1 MTPAALA
8 ALAAAAFAGGAVNA
22 VAGGGTLIAFPAAL
36 AVGLSPLTANATNA
50 VAMAPAALASA
61 WAYRRE
67 VREEVGLVRV
77 LALPALLGGAAG
89 SVLLLSTP
97 PGLFA
102 RIVPGFVL
110 AATMLLLVQNL
121 RTPPRA
127 EDAPPASPRAR
138 MIVSALTFLV
148 SVYGGYFGAGMGLL
162 MLATFGLLGP
172 GDTHRRN
179 GLRSVLGALVNGVAA
194 VFFVASGSVDAPA
207 ALVMAV
213 SASLGGWGGAW
224 VLRRVPARAVRWI
237 IVALGAVLTVVLATR
252 LFAVREGGAEQ
263 RFAEPLVALGVEM
276 DAVLPREIGT
286 QSIGVA
292 A

>member
-1 MTPAALA
+1 LLA
-8 ALAAAAFAGGAVNA
+8 VAAFAGGAVNA
-22 VAGGGTLIAFPAAL
+22 VAGGGTLIAFPAAV

-67 VREEVGLVRV
+67 VRYESALVRW
-77 LALPALLGGAAG
+77 LAAPALLGGAAG

-97 PGLFA
+97 AGLFA
-102 RIVPGFVL
+102 RIVPAFVL
-110 AATMLLLVQNL
+110 AATVLLLVQNL

-138 MIVSALTFLV
+138 VVVAVLTFGV
-148 SVYGGYFGAGMGLL
+148 SIYGGYFGAGMGLL

-194 VFFVASGSVDAPA
+194 IFFVGSGAVDGRA
-207 ALVMAV
+207 AAIMAV
-213 SASLGGWGGAW
+213 FASLGGWGGAYL
-224 VLRRVPARAVRWI
+224 LRRVSPRVVRWI
-237 IVALGAVLTVVLATR
+237 IVALGAGLTVALALR
-252 LFAVREGGAEQ
+252 LPTCSWKMRRRRG
-263 RFAEPLVALGVEM
+263 
-276 DAVLPREIGT
+276 PRRASRGP
-286 QSIGVA
+286 SR
-292 A
+292 